1 VTSPDGTE
9 NQQPGHDTGQSRNS
23 KHHSEKAVIIAFASI
38 TVVMLLGFLLASCV
52 SSLMKPESGPSDV
65 REYNG
70 FEFTRSGN
78 FWITEW
84 KRVDGSEYS
93 LEFRN
98 APWEVDGIEVEGE
111 TDTRFSQWPYV
122 FITHD
127 PSDETTR
134 STAFVAIS
142 ASNLASVLT
151 AVFEREV
158 IGACTRNFTEGC
170 STRPITTCSTN
181 ASVIYLMVSN
191 ETGISLDGN
200 CAIIR
205 GFGENLTKAADK
217 AVYQWLGIVKK

>member
-1 VTSPDGTE
+1 
-9 NQQPGHDTGQSRNS
+9 
-23 KHHSEKAVIIAFASI
+23 
-38 TVVMLLGFLLASCV
+38 M
-52 SSLMKPESGPSDV
+52 
-65 REYNG
+65 
-70 FEFTRSGN
+70 
-78 FWITEW
+78 
-84 KRVDGSEYS
+84 
-93 LEFRN
+93 
-98 APWEVDGIEVEGE
+98 
-111 TDTRFSQWPYV
+111 
-122 FITHD
+122 
-127 PSDETTR
+127 
-134 STAFVAIS
+134 
-142 ASNLASVLT
+142 LT